1 MEIWV
6 TVACS
11 KTRAALEGLQR
22 AGERYQTRPC
32 LNEPPTPA
40 ELRDVLARL
49 GVEPWEIARERESI
63 EAGFADL
70 PRDAAHR
77 DDWVAG
83 LAAHPRAIQR
93 PIILLDDGTAVIARD
108 AETLD
113 RVLGDSAT

>member
-11 KTRAALEGLQR
+11 KTRAALDGLQR

-32 LNEPPTPA
+32 LDEPPTA
-40 ELRDVLARL
+40 EEMRDVLARL
-49 GVEPWEIARERESI
+49 DAEPWEIARELEST

-77 DDWVAG
+77 DDWIAG
-83 LAAHPRAIQR
+83 LVANPRAIQR
-93 PIILLDDGTAVIARD
+93 PIILLDDGTAVVARD

-113 RVLGDSAT
+113 RVLGI